1 MYIVNSYGLAVFFCF
16 VIMLCWGS
24 WGNTQKLAAKSWR
37 YELFYW
43 DYVIGMVLFALL
55 LAFTFGSIGSQGRP
69 FITDL
74 GQASAA
80 SIGWILLGGV
90 IFNAS
95 NILLSASISLAGM
108 SVAFPLGVGIALV
121 LGVLNNYRVALA
133 QGASTGNV
141 ALLATGVALFAGSK
155 KNIFTEET
163 RVEFYRLDEFQS
175 KLISD
180 YCDSGSP
187 YDKAGSYGIQDMGA
201 LLIKR
206 IDGDYSNVVGLP
218 VARLAREL
226 ANLL

>member
-1 MYIVNSYGLAVFFCF
+1 MSVTQVESVKINKNIILASASPRRRELLSWVTKEFTVVTADVDERAAEIKMEEEGTPALKVSEHLAEIKAKAVFDSLSEKEKENS
-16 VIMLCWGS
+16 I
-24 WGNTQKLAAKSWR
+24 
-37 YELFYW
+37 
-43 DYVIGMVLFALL
+43 VIGADTSV
-55 LAFTFGSIGSQGRP
+55 I
-69 FITDL
+69 L
-74 GQASAA
+74 GDMIYGKPEDRDDA
-80 SIGWILLGGV
+80 V
-90 IFNAS
+90 RM
-95 NILLSASISLAGM
+95 LSSMCGKEH
-108 SVAFPLGVGIALV
+108 VV
-121 LGVLNNYRVALA
+121 
-133 QGASTGNV
+133 
-141 ALLATGVALFAGSK
+141 ATGVALFAGSK
-155 KNIFTEET
+155 KIVFTEET

>member
-1 MYIVNSYGLAVFFCF
+1 MSVMQVESVKINKKIILASASPRRRELLSLVTKEFTVVTADVDERAAEIKMEEEGTPALKVSEHLAEIKAKAVFDSLSEEEKENS
-16 VIMLCWGS
+16 I
-24 WGNTQKLAAKSWR
+24 
-37 YELFYW
+37 
-43 DYVIGMVLFALL
+43 VIGADTSV
-55 LAFTFGSIGSQGRP
+55 I
-69 FITDL
+69 L
-74 GQASAA
+74 GD
-80 SIGWILLGGV
+80 V
-90 IFNAS
+90 IYGKPEDRDDAVRM
-95 NILLSASISLAGM
+95 LSSMCGKEH
-108 SVAFPLGVGIALV
+108 VV
-121 LGVLNNYRVALA
+121 
-133 QGASTGNV
+133 
-141 ALLATGVALFAGSK
+141 ATGVALFAGSK
-155 KNIFTEET
+155 KNVFTEET

>member
-1 MYIVNSYGLAVFFCF
+1 MSVKQVESVKINKKIILASASPRRRELLSLVTKEFTVVTADVDERAAEIKMEEEGTPALKVSEHLAEIKAKAVFDSLSEEEKENS
-16 VIMLCWGS
+16 I
-24 WGNTQKLAAKSWR
+24 
-37 YELFYW
+37 
-43 DYVIGMVLFALL
+43 VIGADTSV
-55 LAFTFGSIGSQGRP
+55 I
-69 FITDL
+69 L
-74 GQASAA
+74 GD
-80 SIGWILLGGV
+80 V
-90 IFNAS
+90 IYGKPEDREDAVRM
-95 NILLSASISLAGM
+95 LSSMCGKEH
-108 SVAFPLGVGIALV
+108 VV
-121 LGVLNNYRVALA
+121 
-133 QGASTGNV
+133 
-141 ALLATGVALFAGSK
+141 ATGVALFAGSK
-155 KNIFTEET
+155 KNVFTEET

>member
-1 MYIVNSYGLAVFFCF
+1 MSVTQVESVKINKNIILASASPRRRELLSLVTKEFTVVTADVDERAAEIKMEEEGTPALKVSEHLAEIKAKAVFDSLSEEEKENS
-16 VIMLCWGS
+16 I
-24 WGNTQKLAAKSWR
+24 
-37 YELFYW
+37 
-43 DYVIGMVLFALL
+43 VIGADTSV
-55 LAFTFGSIGSQGRP
+55 I
-69 FITDL
+69 L
-74 GQASAA
+74 GD
-80 SIGWILLGGV
+80 V
-90 IFNAS
+90 IYGKPEDRDDAVRM
-95 NILLSASISLAGM
+95 LSSMCGKEH
-108 SVAFPLGVGIALV
+108 VV
-121 LGVLNNYRVALA
+121 
-133 QGASTGNV
+133 
-141 ALLATGVALFAGSK
+141 ATGVALFAGSK

>member
-1 MYIVNSYGLAVFFCF
+1 MSVKQVESVKINKKIILASASPRRRELLSLVTKEFTVVTADVDERAAEIKMEEEGTPALKVSEHLAEIKAKAVFDSLSEEEKENS
-16 VIMLCWGS
+16 I
-24 WGNTQKLAAKSWR
+24 
-37 YELFYW
+37 
-43 DYVIGMVLFALL
+43 VIGADTSV
-55 LAFTFGSIGSQGRP
+55 I
-69 FITDL
+69 L
-74 GQASAA
+74 GD
-80 SIGWILLGGV
+80 V
-90 IFNAS
+90 IYGKPEDRDDAVRM
-95 NILLSASISLAGM
+95 LSSMCGKEH
-108 SVAFPLGVGIALV
+108 VV
-121 LGVLNNYRVALA
+121 
-133 QGASTGNV
+133 
-141 ALLATGVALFAGSK
+141 ATGVALFAGSK
-155 KNIFTEET
+155 KNVFTEET

>member
-1 MYIVNSYGLAVFFCF
+1 MCGKEHVV
-16 VIMLCWGS
+16 
-24 WGNTQKLAAKSWR
+24 
-37 YELFYW
+37 
-43 DYVIGMVLFALL
+43 
-55 LAFTFGSIGSQGRP
+55 
-69 FITDL
+69 
-74 GQASAA
+74 
-80 SIGWILLGGV
+80 
-90 IFNAS
+90 
-95 NILLSASISLAGM
+95 
-108 SVAFPLGVGIALV
+108 
-121 LGVLNNYRVALA
+121 
-133 QGASTGNV
+133 
-141 ALLATGVALFAGSK
+141 ATGVALFAGSK